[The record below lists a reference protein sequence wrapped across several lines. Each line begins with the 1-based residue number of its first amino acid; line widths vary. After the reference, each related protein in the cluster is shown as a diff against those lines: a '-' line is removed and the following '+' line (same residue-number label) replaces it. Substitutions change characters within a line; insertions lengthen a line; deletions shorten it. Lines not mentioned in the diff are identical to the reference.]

1 MKRKNQLLLLV
12 WCLSTLTA
20 CKTEPPRTE
29 TGSYKTTT
37 VKQESRTLGSTYSAT
52 IRGRQDIEIYPQ
64 VGGTLTQ
71 LLVREGQRVRKGQ
84 TLFIIDQVP
93 YIAALNTAKANVKT
107 AKAALATA
115 NLTQRSQ
122 QELFRQ
128 EVVSEFDVQTAENE
142 RLRAE
147 AALEQAEAQKVNAE
161 NNLSYTVVKSPV
173 EGVIGM
179 LPYRQGALVGS
190 AMPQPLTVVSDN
202 SSMYVYFSM
211 NETQLLS
218 MVRRYGSPEDAIRQM
233 PDIKLTLSDGSGYD
247 IEGRIES
254 ISGVVDPTTGAVS
267 LRAVFPN
274 SNHLLFSGSSGN
286 VVIPVSYPD
295 CIVVPQEAT
304 FRIQDRTLVYKVVD
318 GKAQSTAIKVSP
330 VSDGREYIV
339 LDGLKPGEEI
349 VAAGAG
355 LIREGTVIKSLE

>member
-12 WCLSTLTA
+12 WCLLTFAA
-20 CKTEPPRTE
+20 CKAEPPRPE

-37 VKQESRTLGSTYSAT
+37 VKQEHRTLGSSYSAT

-64 VGGTLTQ
+64 VNGTLTQ
-71 LLVREGQRVRKGQ
+71 LLVREGQRVCKGQ
-84 TLFIIDQVP
+84 ALFIIDQVP

-107 AKAALATA
+107 AKASLATA
-115 NLTQRSQ
+115 ILTQQSQ
-122 QELFRQ
+122 QELFKQ

-147 AALEQAEAQKVNAE
+147 AALEQAEAQMTNAK
-161 NNLSYTVVKSPV
+161 NNLSYTVIKSPAD
-173 EGVIGM
+173 GVIGT
-179 LPYRQGALVGS
+179 LPYRQGTLVGS

-202 SSMYVYFSM
+202 SSIYVYFSM

-218 MVRRYGSPEDAIRQM
+218 MVRRYGTPEDAIRQM
-233 PDIKLTLSDGSGYD
+233 PDIKLTLSDGSDYE
-247 IEGRIES
+247 IKGRIES
-254 ISGVVDPTTGAVS
+254 ISGVVDPTTGSVS

-274 SNHLLFSGSSGN
+274 SDHLLFSGSSGN

-304 FRIQDRTLVYKVVD
+304 FRIQDRILVYKVVD

-330 VSDGREYIV
+330 VSNGREYIV

-355 LIREGTVIKSLE
+355 LIREGTTIKSLE